1 MAATTLPQ
9 ADIARRKRI
18 GTIFHAALLICTL
31 LGILMLVALI
41 VDVAI
46 EGLPWIRPQL
56 FTNYHS
62 RHPEEAGMKS
72 AIVGSVL
79 MLLLTAIF
87 TFPLGVGA
95 AIYLEEYAPRTWMT
109 NLIQINISNLAGV
122 PSIVYGM
129 LGLAVFARFYGLYQP
144 NGLLTL
150 MLTGHTFRI
159 GGNPYHLPFDVAGT
173 LGWELGSKGGFVF
186 DILGLPMQIP
196 FGNGLMTGAMTM
208 TLLILPIVIIASREA
223 IRAVPR
229 SIREAAYGLGAT
241 RWQTVSQQVLPSAL
255 PGILTGMILALS
267 RAMGEAAP
275 LIVLGAL
282 TYVPFLPDN
291 VWDIFTAMPIQIY
304 NWITLPQE
312 DYRVHLAGAG
322 ILVLLVILLAL
333 NALAVYLRNRFER
346 QW

>member
-1 MAATTLPQ
+1 
-9 ADIARRKRI
+9 
-18 GTIFHAALLICTL
+18 
-31 LGILMLVALI
+31 
-41 VDVAI
+41 
-46 EGLPWIRPQL
+46 
-56 FTNYHS
+56 
-62 RHPEEAGMKS
+62 
-72 AIVGSVL
+72 
-79 MLLLTAIF
+79 
-87 TFPLGVGA
+87 
-95 AIYLEEYAPRTWMT
+95 
-109 NLIQINISNLAGV
+109 
-122 PSIVYGM
+122 M